1 MNNEE
6 WLNDPALS
14 HISKEKIKLI
24 SDILQKGSNITQKEM
39 MPFLI
44 TMSKTCKE
52 QNISF
57 QRGEIELILAVM
69 KKHGSKEEIEKINKV
84 SKLL

>member
-1 MNNEE
+1 
-6 WLNDPALS
+6 
-14 HISKEKIKLI
+14 
-24 SDILQKGSNITQKEM
+24 